1 MPAATDSGL
10 SVSPWMATADIPQL
24 AALEQSTE
32 ADVCVVGAG
41 IAGLTT
47 AYLLAREGRSVV
59 VIDDGSIGGG
69 ETGRT
74 TAHLAT
80 IPDELF
86 AALEKL
92 HGREAAQL
100 AHESHGAAVD
110 TIESIVHKEAIDC
123 AFERLDA
130 YLFLAPGQKA
140 SELAEELEAAQRA
153 GVPVERVAG
162 VPIPGKDVGPALRYA
177 RQAQFHPLRYLA
189 GLTRAIGAAGGRL
202 FTGARATAF
211 EGGSPVRVTTASGH
225 TVTAGA
231 VVVATNTPVNERVLP
246 HLKQFAHRTYVIGL
260 RVPAGLVH
268 RALYWDMGEPYH
280 YVRLAPAGDPADE
293 LLIVGGEDHRTG
305 QADDADERYARLEE
319 WARERF
325 PMATGREFA
334 WSGQIM
340 EPADGLAFIGPSMG
354 GEENVYIATGDSGNG
369 MTHGTIAGLLLTDLI
384 LGRDNLWAE
393 LYDPTRKRLRAL
405 ADYVKGNVQSAAPYT
420 RWVTGGEVSSVENIA
435 PGEGGILRRGVQL
448 VAVSR
453 GADGAL
459 LERSAVCTHLGCIVA
474 WDEGAGNIVC
484 PCHDGRFNPASGAVV
499 SGPPPAPLPPVE
511 VSVEGNEIYLV
522 SG

>member
-10 SVSPWMATADIPQL
+10 SVSPWMATADVPQL
-24 AALEQSTE
+24 PVLAESTG

-59 VIDDGSIGGG
+59 VIDDGPVGGG

-86 AALEKL
+86 VALEKL
-92 HGREAAQL
+92 HGRDGARL

-110 TIESIVHKEAIDC
+110 TIESIARKEGIDC

-130 YLFLAPGQKA
+130 YLFLGPGQKA
-140 SELAEELEAAQRA
+140 SDLMEELAAAQRA
-153 GVPVERVAG
+153 GVPVEHVAG
-162 VPIPGKDVGPALRYA
+162 VPILGMDVGPALRYSG
-177 RQAQFHPLRYLA
+177 QGQFHPLRYLA
-189 GLTRAIGAAGGRL
+189 GLTRAIQGAGGRM
-202 FTGARATAF
+202 FTGARATGF
-211 EGGSPVRVTTASGH
+211 EGGSRPKVTTAAGH

-246 HLKQFAHRTYVIGL
+246 HLKQFAHRTYVVGL
-260 RVPAGLVH
+260 RVPSGSVH
-268 RALYWDMGEPYH
+268 RALYWDTEEPYH
-280 YVRLAPAGDPADE
+280 YVRLAPATGAGEE

-305 QADDADERYARLEE
+305 QADDAEERYARLES
-319 WARERF
+319 WARARF

-334 WSGQIM
+334 WSGQIE
-340 EPADGLAFIGPSMG
+340 EPADGLAFIGPSMDG
-354 GEENVYIATGDSGNG
+354 DENVYIATGDSGNG

-384 LGRDNLWAE
+384 LGRDNVWAG

-405 ADYVKGNVQSAAPYT
+405 PEYLKGNVQSAAPYT
-420 RWVTGGEVSSVENIA
+420 RWVTGGEVASVDEIQ

-448 VAVSR
+448 LAVYR
-453 GADGAL
+453 DAGGKVE
-459 LERSAVCTHLGCIVA
+459 ERSAVCTHLGCIVSWNSGEKS
-474 WDEGAGNIVC
+474 WDC
-484 PCHDGRFNPASGAVV
+484 PCHGSRFGPDGHVMNGPAV
-499 SGPPPAPLPPVE
+499 SDLLAADE
-511 VSVEGNEIYLV
+511 K
-522 SG
+522 

>member
-1 MPAATDSGL
+1 
-10 SVSPWMATADIPQL
+10 MATADIPQL
-24 AALEQSTE
+24 PALAQSTE

-59 VIDDGSIGGG
+59 VVDDGPVGGG

-80 IPDELF
+80 VPDELF
-86 AALEKL
+86 VTLEKL
-92 HGREAAQL
+92 HGRDGARL

-110 TIESIVHKEAIDC
+110 TIESIVRKEAIDC
-123 AFERLDA
+123 DFERLDA

-153 GVPVERVAG
+153 GVLVERVAG
-162 VPIPGKDVGPALRYA
+162 VPIPGKDVGPALRFS
-177 RQAQFHPLRYLA
+177 RQGQFHPLRYLA
-189 GLTRAIGAAGGRL
+189 GLTRAIQGEGGRM
-202 FTGARATAF
+202 FTGARATGF
-211 EGGSPVRVTTASGH
+211 EGGPRAKVTTAAGH

-246 HLKQFAHRTYVIGL
+246 HLKQFAHRTYVVGL
-260 RVPAGLVH
+260 RVPAGSVH
-268 RALYWDMGEPYH
+268 RALYWDMEDPYH
-280 YVRLAPAGDPADE
+280 YVRLGPATHAAEE
-293 LLIVGGEDHRTG
+293 LLIAGGEDHRTG
-305 QADDADERYARLEE
+305 QADDAQERYARLEA

-325 PMATGREFA
+325 PLAADREFA
-334 WSGQIM
+334 WSGQIE
-340 EPADGLAFIGPSMG
+340 EPADGLAFIGPSMD

-384 LGRDNLWAE
+384 LGRDNVWAE

-405 ADYVKGNVQSAAPYT
+405 PEYLKGNMQSTAPYT
-420 RWVTGGEVSSVENIA
+420 RWVTGGEVSSLDQIA

-448 VAVSR
+448 LAVYR
-453 GADGAL
+453 DAAGTVV
-459 LERSAVCTHLGCIVA
+459 ERSAVCTHLGCIVA
-474 WDEGAGNIVC
+474 WNSGEKSWDC
-484 PCHDGRFNPASGAVV
+484 PCHGSRFASDGHVLNGPAV
-499 SGPPPAPLPPVE
+499 SDLMPADE
-511 VSVEGNEIYLV
+511 K
-522 SG
+522 